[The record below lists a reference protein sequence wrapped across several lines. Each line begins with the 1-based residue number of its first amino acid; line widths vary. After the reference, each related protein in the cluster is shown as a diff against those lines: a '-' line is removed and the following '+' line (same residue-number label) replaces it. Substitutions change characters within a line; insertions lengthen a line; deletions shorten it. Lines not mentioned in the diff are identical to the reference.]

1 MIELEQAKQR
11 LEELGLDQAS
21 VMLDAQLE
29 KASHEQPT
37 YLAFLNEL
45 LEVERAARQ
54 KRNLE
59 VRTKLAHLPYRKTLE
74 EFDFSFQPSID
85 ERLVRELATMAFA
98 ARAENVLLLGPP
110 GVGKSHLAVAL
121 GVQAITQGLSVYFV
135 TLTQMIEDLKRA
147 YEENRLERRLRIYA
161 RPKILLIDEVGYL
174 PLDRASA
181 NLLFQVISARYE
193 RGSIVLTSN
202 KGFSDWGELMGDPIL
217 ATAILDRLLHHSHVL
232 NIRGNSYR
240 LRDKM
245 RTGAYSQPKT
255 T

>member
-1 MIELEQAKQR
+1 MVELEQAKQR

-21 VMLDAQLE
+21 AMLEAQLE
-29 KASHEQPT
+29 KAPHEQPT
-37 YLAFLNEL
+37 YLTFLNEL

-59 VRTKLAHLPYRKTLE
+59 VRTKLAHLPNRKTLE

-85 ERLVRELATMAFA
+85 ERPRVGHDGLCSPRKKRGSWEVSFSGGTGCAGHYSGTVCVLCHPDPNDRG
-98 ARAENVLLLGPP
+98 AEACIRGEQI
-110 GVGKSHLAVAL
+110 GEAVADL
-121 GVQAITQGLSVYFV
+121 CPT
-135 TLTQMIEDLKRA
+135 EDPF
-147 YEENRLERRLRIYA
+147 ERRSWL
-161 RPKILLIDEVGYL
+161 L

-193 RGSIVLTSN
+193 LSRIVLTSN
-202 KGFSDWGELMGDPIL
+202 KGLSDWGELMGDPIL

-245 RTGAYSQPKT
+245 RIGAYSQPKT